1 MYHVLMGASK
11 KKEDLDALNVLLFF
25 LPSFPP

>member
-1 MYHVLMGASK
+1 LMGASK
-11 KKEDLDALNVLLFF
+11 NKEDLDALNVLLFF